1 MNLIKNIYGY
11 REKALVGDCNTYL
24 VEDELR
30 ALIDPGNPEYMSDRL
45 DELERD
51 GFNAKEIDLIINT
64 HSHPDHCGANRA
76 FKNLSGARIALHSAE
91 LEHLDLSKE
100 FGRYFG
106 MPLPE
111 FKVDF
116 HLGDKLSIDKT
127 EFLVLHT
134 PGHSPGSVSLYCKE
148 LKLLIC
154 GDLIFEG
161 GVGRTDF
168 PGGSIKQLKNSIEL
182 VSKLD
187 LDYLLPGHG
196 DIIKGKEK
204 IKRNFDFIK
213 MYYFNAI

>member
-1 MNLIKNIYGY
+1 MKLVKNIYGY

-24 VEDELR
+24 VDDEIR
-30 ALIDPGNPEYMSDRL
+30 TLIDPGNPEYMSHRL
-45 DELERD
+45 DELKRD
-51 GFNAKEIDLIINT
+51 GFEARDINLIINT
-64 HSHPDHCGANRA
+64 HSHPDHCGADQA
-76 FKNLSGARIALHSAE
+76 FKNISGARIALHPAE

-100 FGRYFG
+100 FARYFG

-116 HLGDKLSIDKT
+116 HLGDKLSTGNT

-134 PGHSPGSVSLYCKE
+134 PGHSPGSVSLYCKN
-148 LKLLIC
+148 LKLLMC

-168 PGGSIKQLKNSIEL
+168 PGGGIEQLKNSIEL

-187 LDYLLPGHG
+187 LEYLLPGHG
-196 DIIKGKEK
+196 NIIEGNER
-204 IKRNFDFIK
+204 IRRNFNFIK
-213 MYYFNAI
+213 MYYS